1 MNLDVLVLG
10 AGPAGSVL
18 AHRLASRG
26 FQVAVVESQKFPR
39 YTVGETLT
47 PGVESLLKQ
56 AQVLS
61 ASEPLGFP
69 RTTGNLSAWG
79 SSRLHYSAHSQE
91 SKASGFQ
98 VERAVFDSMLM
109 ASAQRAGASLLQSC
123 WPTEVHPEPAG
134 WRVKIQF
141 QSGTSRSINARFL
154 CDATGRSRFL
164 ARRLRLGVQ
173 SNDRLVAL
181 TAYWKRD
188 AGIASADGCN
198 TLVESIPEG
207 WFYTAGLAE
216 NRQVTGFMTDR
227 DLLPARLH
235 SCARRVYA
243 DALARTKYAR
253 ERMQRAASDG
263 LVRIFAANPSLVER
277 VIGSNWLL
285 VGDAA
290 STVDPVSSQG
300 IQKAI
305 TSALAASVVVQT
317 ILTRPNQAGPAIE
330 FYQDREETTYR
341 SHVDSLARLYS
352 RETRWI
358 DQPFWTRRSPHA
370 VSAASQTGDLSQKQ
384 ATRSSLSDGARFRV
398 SRNTRLL
405 LRPVLQNDR
414 IELQQVAV
422 TAAESRGIRYCG
434 QVCVPILLSLM
445 EDGPNVLMLHDR
457 YEKQVGTV
465 AIGRLR
471 EVAAHLVDV
480 GILSVDQSNS
490 DADSGSR

>member
-18 AHRLASRG
+18 AHRLASKG
-26 FQVAVVESQKFPR
+26 FQVAVVESRRFPR
-39 YTVGETLT
+39 YTIGETLT

-56 AQVLS
+56 AQVLTS
-61 ASEPLGFP
+61 SESLGFP

-79 SSRLHYSAHSQE
+79 SSRLHYSAHSQG
-91 SKASGFQ
+91 SKVCGFQ
-98 VERAVFDSMLM
+98 VERAVFDNMLM

-123 WPTEVHPEPAG
+123 RPTEVHPEPAG
-134 WRVKIQF
+134 WRVKIRI
-141 QSGTSRSINARFL
+141 QSGASWSIKARFL

-164 ARRLRLGVQ
+164 ARRLRLGVR
-173 SNDRLVAL
+173 SNDRLVGL
-181 TAYWKRD
+181 TAYWKQD
-188 AGIASADGCN
+188 AGVASGDGCN

-216 NRQVTGFMTDR
+216 NRRVTGFMADR
-227 DLLPARLH
+227 DLLPAHLH

-243 DALARTKYAR
+243 DALARTQHGR
-253 ERMQRAASDG
+253 ERLQRAAWDG
-263 LVRIFAANPSLVER
+263 MVRIFAANATLVER
-277 VIGSNWLL
+277 VAGSSWLL

-290 STVDPVSSQG
+290 STVDPISSQG

-317 ILTRPNQAGPAIE
+317 ILSRPNLAGPAIE

-358 DQPFWTRRSPHA
+358 DQPFWRRRATHA
-370 VSAASQTGDLSQKQ
+370 DFAATETADSSRPQ
-384 ATRSSLSDGARFRV
+384 ATRASLNDGTRFRV

-405 LRPVLQNDR
+405 LRPVLEDDR

-422 TAAESRGIRYCG
+422 TAKEPRGMRYCG

-445 EDGPNVLMLHDR
+445 EDGPSVLMLHDR
-457 YEKQVGTV
+457 YEKQAGTL
-465 AIGRLR
+465 AISRLR

-480 GILSVDQSNS
+480 GILSVV
-490 DADSGSR
+490 

>member
-26 FQVAVVESQKFPR
+26 FKVAVVESQRFPR
-39 YTVGETLT
+39 YAIGETLT

-61 ASEPLGFP
+61 PSESLDFP

-91 SKASGFQ
+91 SKLCGFQ
-98 VERAVFDSMLM
+98 VERAVFDSMLI
-109 ASAQRAGASLLQSC
+109 ASAQRVGASLLQSC
-123 WPTEVHPEPAG
+123 WPTDVHPEPAG
-134 WRVKIQF
+134 WRVKIRF

-164 ARRLRLGVQ
+164 ARRLRLGIQ

-181 TAYWKRD
+181 TAYWKQD
-188 AGIASADGCN
+188 VGATSGDGCN

-216 NRQVTGFMTDR
+216 NRRVTGFMTDR
-227 DLLPARLH
+227 DLLPAKLH
-235 SCARRVYA
+235 SCAKRVYS
-243 DALARTKYAR
+243 DALARTQHGR
-253 ERMQRAASDG
+253 ERLQRAAWEG
-263 LVRIFAANPSLVER
+263 VVRIFAAGPTMVER
-277 VIGSNWLL
+277 VAGSSWLL

-290 STVDPVSSQG
+290 STVDPISSQG

-317 ILTRPNQAGPAIE
+317 ILSRPNQAGPAIE

-341 SHVDSLARLYS
+341 FHVDSLARLYS

-358 DQPFWTRRSPHA
+358 DQPFWRRR
-370 VSAASQTGDLSQKQ
+370 AS
-384 ATRSSLSDGARFRV
+384 
-398 SRNTRLL
+398 
-405 LRPVLQNDR
+405 
-414 IELQQVAV
+414 
-422 TAAESRGIRYCG
+422 
-434 QVCVPILLSLM
+434 
-445 EDGPNVLMLHDR
+445 H
-457 YEKQVGTV
+457 
-465 AIGRLR
+465 
-471 EVAAHLVDV
+471 
-480 GILSVDQSNS
+480 
-490 DADSGSR
+490 ADSALERNCR

>member
-1 MNLDVLVLG
+1 MNLDVLILG

-18 AHRLASRG
+18 AHRLASKG

-91 SKASGFQ
+91 NKVCGYQ

-109 ASAQRAGASLLQSC
+109 ASAQRAGVSLLQSC

-134 WRVKIQF
+134 WRVKIRF
-141 QSGTSRSINARFL
+141 QSGTSRAINARFL

-173 SNDRLVAL
+173 SNDKLVAL
-181 TAYWKRD
+181 TAYWKQD
-188 AGIASADGCN
+188 AGIASADGYN

-216 NRQVTGFMTDR
+216 NRRVTGFMADR
-227 DLLPARLH
+227 DLLPAGLH

-243 DALARTKYAR
+243 DALARTKHTR
-253 ERMQRAASDG
+253 ERMQRATSDG
-263 LVRIFAANPSLVER
+263 LVRVFAANPSLVER

-290 STVDPVSSQG
+290 STVDPISSQG

-305 TSALAASVVVQT
+305 TSALASSVVVQT
-317 ILTRPNQAGPAIE
+317 ILTGPNQARPAIE

-341 SHVDSLARLYS
+341 LHVDSLARLYS

-358 DQPFWTRRSPHA
+358 DQPFWRRRASHA
-370 VSAASQTGDLSQKQ
+370 GSAPGETTDSWPPQ
-384 ATRSSLSDGARFRV
+384 ATTSSLNDGTRFQV
-398 SRNTRLL
+398 SCNTRLL
-405 LRPVLQNDR
+405 LRPVLQDDR

-422 TAAESRGIRYCG
+422 SAKEPRGMRYCG
-434 QVCVPILLSLM
+434 QVCVPTLLSLM
-445 EDGPNVLMLHDR
+445 EDGPNVLTLHDR
-457 YEKQVGTV
+457 YEKQAGTV
-465 AIGRLR
+465 AISRLR
-471 EVAAHLVDV
+471 EVAARLVDV
-480 GILSVDQSNS
+480 GILSVV
-490 DADSGSR
+490 

>member
-18 AHRLASRG
+18 AHRLASKG
-26 FQVAVVESQKFPR
+26 FQVAVVESQRFPR
-39 YTVGETLT
+39 YAIGETLT

-56 AQVLS
+56 AQILS
-61 ASEPLGFP
+61 SSVSMDFP

-91 SKASGFQ
+91 SKVCGFQ
-98 VERAVFDSMLM
+98 VERAVFDSLLM
-109 ASAQRAGASLLQSC
+109 ASAQRVGASLLQSC
-123 WPTEVHPEPAG
+123 WPTDVDQEPAG
-134 WRVKIQF
+134 WRVKIRY

-164 ARRLRLGVQ
+164 ARRLRLGIR

-181 TAYWKRD
+181 TAYWKQD
-188 AGIASADGCN
+188 TGIASADGCN

-216 NRQVTGFMTDR
+216 NRRVTGFMTDR
-227 DLLPARLH
+227 DLLPANLH
-235 SCARRVYA
+235 SCAGRVYS
-243 DALARTKYAR
+243 DALARTRHGR
-253 ERMQRAASDG
+253 ERLQRAACDG
-263 LVRIFAANPSLVER
+263 MVRIFAAGPTLVER
-277 VIGSNWLL
+277 VAGSSWLL

-290 STVDPVSSQG
+290 STVDPISSQG

-317 ILTRPNQAGPAIE
+317 ILSRPNQAAPAIE

-341 SHVDSLARLYS
+341 FHLDSLDRLYN

-358 DQPFWTRRSPHA
+358 DQPFWRRRASRA
-370 VSAASQTGDLSQKQ
+370 DSAPSEAADSMRPQ
-384 ATRSSLSDGARFRV
+384 ATPSGLNDGTRFRV
-398 SRNTRLL
+398 SHNTRLL
-405 LRPVLQNDR
+405 LRPVLEDDR

-422 TAAESRGIRYCG
+422 TAKEPRGVRYCG
-434 QVCVPILLSLM
+434 QVCVPTLLSLM
-445 EDGPNVLMLHDR
+445 EDGPNVLTLHGR
-457 YEKQVGTV
+457 YEKQAGTV
-465 AIGRLR
+465 AISRLR
-471 EVAAHLVDV
+471 EVAVHLVDV
-480 GILSVDQSNS
+480 GILSVV
-490 DADSGSR
+490 

>member
-18 AHRLASRG
+18 AHRLASKG

-61 ASEPLGFP
+61 ASQPLGFP
-69 RTTGNLSAWG
+69 NTTGNLSAWG
-79 SSRLHYSAHSQE
+79 SSHLHYSAHSQE
-91 SKASGFQ
+91 GKVCGFQ
-98 VERAVFDSMLM
+98 VERAVFDRMLM

-134 WRVKIQF
+134 WRAKIRF

-164 ARRLRLGVQ
+164 ARRFRLGIQ

-181 TAYWKRD
+181 TAYWKQD
-188 AGIASADGCN
+188 AGIASTDGCN

-216 NRQVTGFMTDR
+216 NRRVTGFMADR

-243 DALARTKYAR
+243 DALARTKHTR
-253 ERMQRAASDG
+253 ERMERAASDG

-290 STVDPVSSQG
+290 STVDPISSQG

-317 ILTRPNQAGPAIE
+317 ILTRPNQARPAIE

-341 SHVDSLARLYS
+341 LHVDSLARLYS

-358 DQPFWTRRSPHA
+358 DQPFWTRRSTHA
-370 VSAASQTGDLSQKQ
+370 GSPASQTGDLSQKQ
-384 ATRSSLSDGARFRV
+384 STQSSLSDGARFRV
-398 SRNTRLL
+398 SGNTRLL
-405 LRPVLQNDR
+405 LRPVLQDDR

-434 QVCVPILLSLM
+434 QVCVPTLLSLM

-480 GILSVDQSNS
+480 GILSVDQFNS